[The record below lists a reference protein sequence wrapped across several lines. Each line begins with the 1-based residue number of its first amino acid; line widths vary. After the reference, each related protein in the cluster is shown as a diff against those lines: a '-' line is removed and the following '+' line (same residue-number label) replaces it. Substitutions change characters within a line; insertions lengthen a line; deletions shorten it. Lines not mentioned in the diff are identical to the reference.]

1 MGNEPA
7 SLLDALARN
16 PLARIALAIVTL
28 GLAATLAI
36 GIVQNIYAW
45 RAAAPP
51 PFIATI
57 DVWKLGMVIGS
68 AGTATAL
75 LITLYVA
82 DRNYR
87 RSREHIPSLS
97 MTLEIR
103 RIPASAQ
110 YDAVIAILNAKNTG
124 TGLCQVSGVDWTIRA
139 VSPYDDETIAKLSQ
153 EFADDA
159 SDSAVEPEFP
169 WWELDTFAMPLDLPI
184 EPNQQ
189 AQISHDFIVPATIT
203 AIVVSVKVDNA
214 LQPGTG
220 WRCRAVQSYRED

>member
-1 MGNEPA
+1 MGNQPA

-16 PLARIALAIVTL
+16 PLARIALVIVTL

-36 GIVQNIYAW
+36 GIVQNIYGW
-45 RAAAPP
+45 SDAAPP

-57 DVWKLGMVIGS
+57 DVWKLGTVIGS

-124 TGLCQVSGVDWTIRA
+124 TGLCQVSGVHWAIRTL
-139 VSPYDDETIAKLSQ
+139 SPYDDETITELSQ
-153 EFADDA
+153 KFDIESRSTMD
-159 SDSAVEPEFP
+159 PEFP
-169 WWELDTFAMPLDLPI
+169 WRELGAFSTLQQLEI
-184 EPNQQ
+184 EPKGRKQL
-189 AQISHDFIVPATIT
+189 SHDFIIPDTI
-203 AIVVSVKVDNA
+203 AAVVVSVRVDNDA
-214 LQPGTG
+214 EPGTG
-220 WRCRAVQSYRED
+220 WRCRAVQIYRED

>member
-1 MGNEPA
+1 MGNQPA

-16 PLARIALAIVTL
+16 PLARIALVIVTL

-36 GIVQNIYAW
+36 GIMQNIYGW
-45 RAAAPP
+45 SDAAPP

-97 MTLEIR
+97 MTLEIC

-124 TGLCQVSGVDWTIRA
+124 TGLAEIGPLEWTLR
-139 VSPYDDETIAKLSQ
+139 VLSPYDDAAIDQLAQTFE
-153 EFADDA
+153 DD
-159 SDSAVEPEFP
+159 PGREFP
-169 WWELDTFAMPLDLPI
+169 WRAEKRTSTMPGIVI
-184 EPNQQ
+184 EPNQTEQ
-189 AQISHDFIVPATIT
+189 MTCDFLVSTEIT
-203 AIVVSVKVDNA
+203 AIVASVWVSNA
-214 LQPGTG
+214 SLPAHTEG
-220 WRCRAVQSYRED
+220 WYCRSVHNIGEE

>member
-1 MGNEPA
+1 MGNQPA

-124 TGLCQVSGVDWTIRA
+124 TGLAEIGPLEWTLRA
-139 VSPYDDETIAKLSQ
+139 LSPYDDAEIDQLAQTF
-153 EFADDA
+153 EDD
-159 SDSAVEPEFP
+159 PGREFP
-169 WWELDTFAMPLDLPI
+169 WRAEKRASTMPGIVI
-184 EPNQQ
+184 EPNQTEQ
-189 AQISHDFIVPATIT
+189 MTCDFLVSPEIT
-203 AIVVSVKVDNA
+203 AIVVSVWVSNA
-214 LQPGTG
+214 SLPAHTEG
-220 WRCRAVQSYRED
+220 WYCRSVHNIR